1 MSKHYDVAAVRA
13 EFPVTE
19 RMLYLD
25 SAHQTPLATS
35 VREALLKFYTEGHE
49 FAGPKPVWLCRI
61 EGVRER
67 VAKFLN
73 ASPNEIAFSKNTSE
87 GMNIAANAL
96 PLKAGDNVLLVA
108 GDHPNNAYA
117 FLNLQRKGV
126 EVRFVPLTGEDVS
139 ADAATFESHIDK
151 NTRAISL
158 SHVTFHA
165 GQRFDVE
172 GIGKLCADEGIYF
185 VVDGMQSTGV
195 IPIDAKAMGATFIGS
210 GCHKGLLVPQGLGFV
225 YVQDGHDELEPAY
238 MAMSSLANPPADY
251 IASHDNMALRAG
263 AGRFEIGNFNLP
275 DLHALGAS
283 LDLIEGVGVQNIEA
297 HLYDLGDRLIEHL
310 DHQGIRLVGPRA
322 RSARSPH
329 IYVLDLQGDDWL
341 EYLASHQ
348 VRVSP
353 ERDGIRVSFGLFNN
367 FEDVDQFAEIL
378 NRRGKADARMSK
390 AAETVD

>member
-1 MSKHYDVAAVRA
+1 MSNHYDVAAVRQ
-13 EFPVTE
+13 EFPVTQ

-25 SAHQTPLATS
+25 AAHQTPLPTS
-35 VREALLKFYTEGHE
+35 VRAALVEFYDEGHQ
-49 FAGPKPVWLCRI
+49 FAGPKPVWLRRI

-67 VAKFLN
+67 VAKLLN
-73 ASPNEIAFSKNTSE
+73 ASPSEIAFSKNTSE

-96 PLKAGDNVLLVA
+96 PLKAGDNVLLVQ

-126 EVRFVPLTGEDVS
+126 EVRFVPLKGEDVS
-139 ADAATFESHIDK
+139 ADAASFEKHIDE

-172 GIGKLCADEGIYF
+172 GIGKLCVEKGLYF

-195 IPIDAKAMGATFIGS
+195 IPLDAKAINATFIGS

-251 IASHDNMALRAG
+251 IASHDNMALRPG

-275 DLHALGAS
+275 DLHALSAS
-283 LDLIEGVGVQNIEA
+283 LDLIEGIGVKNIEA

-310 DHQGIRLVGPRA
+310 DEQGVRLVGPRD
-322 RSARSPH
+322 RKARSPH
-329 IYVLDLQGDDWL
+329 IYVLDLPGNDWL
-341 EYLASHQ
+341 EYLVSHH

-353 ERDGIRVSFGLFNN
+353 ERDGIRVSFALFNT
-367 FEDVDQFAEIL
+367 FEDVDQFADIIK
-378 NRRGKADARMSK
+378 RRGSVSSRMAKAV
-390 AAETVD
+390 ETVD